1 MTAEHNFDSA
11 VERDAED
18 MRETADLLD
27 RLKYH
32 ENALWL
38 RRVATRHE
46 VIAGAYR
53 TADAAR
59 KAAGDF
65 FAWFN
70 RHYPPPSTN
79 EAHEYNRLAKFCWS
93 PSAEEVAAE
102 AAARAT
108 LAKEN
113 SND

>member
-1 MTAEHNFDSA
+1 MKTNRFFDSA
-11 VERDAED
+11 VERDAQD

-38 RRVATRHE
+38 RRVAARHE

-59 KAAGDF
+59 AAACDF

-70 RHYPPPSTN
+70 RHYPVPSTN
-79 EAHEYNRLAKFCWS
+79 ESHEYNRLAKHCWP
-93 PSAEEVAAE
+93 PSAEEVAE
-102 AAARAT
+102 ERARGRR
-108 LAKEN
+108 ES